1 MVLIKRAF
9 ILLIIA
15 VIVTG
20 VIYSFNYIEWYKPE
34 VSINLDSEY
43 VGTEPVNIKITD
55 RGSGLKYVI
64 VKIQFADK
72 SVRDKRK
79 DYSSAKFSDSFDIK
93 FDTKTS
99 IEGPA
104 KIIIEAVDRS
114 YLNFLHGNKTVFEID
129 VIIDTKPPQLEVVGS
144 QEYLNH
150 GGSGLVIYKTSSD
163 TKSSGVVVDDYFFPG
178 YNGYFKDSNVYLC
191 FFAFPYNKSKDSSV
205 FIISVDKAGNSAKNF
220 FNQKIKPVSYRKSSI
235 NISEKFILNKMLSL
249 IKGEKPSDIK
259 DIFLKV
265 NSELRKKNDSKISQI
280 SKKSSNEIL
289 WKGNFHQ
296 LSRSKVEANFADE
309 RTYLFNGEP
318 IDKQYHLGYDL
329 AVTKRY
335 DIESANAGVVSYAGN
350 MGIYGS
356 TVIIDHGMG
365 VSSLYG
371 HMSSIGVKVGDV
383 VKKKQIIGRTGTTG
397 LAAGDH
403 LHYGVYIHGI
413 AVRPVEWWDPKWIR
427 DNVVLKL
434 LAAEQEFGIN
444 KPEPKN

>member
-20 VIYSFNYIEWYKPE
+20 VIYSLNYIEWYKPE
-34 VSINLDSEY
+34 VAINLDSEY
-43 VGTEPVNIKITD
+43 IGTEPVNIKITD
-55 RGSGLKYVI
+55 KGSGLNYTI

-72 SVRDKRK
+72 SVREKRK
-79 DYSSAKFSDSFDIK
+79 DYSSAELSDSFDIK

-114 YLNFLHGNKTVFEID
+114 YLNFLHGNKTVFEKD
-129 VIIDTKPPQLEVVGS
+129 VIIDTKPPAIEVVGS

-178 YNGYFKDSNVYLC
+178 YNGYFKDENVYLC
-191 FFAFPYNKSKDSSV
+191 FFAFPYNKSKDSSLY
-205 FIISVDKAGNSAKNF
+205 IKGVDKAGNSARNS
-220 FNQKIKPVSYRKSSI
+220 FNQKINPVSYRKSSI

-249 IKGEKPSDIK
+249 IKGEKPSDLK

-265 NSELRKKNDSKISQI
+265 NSELRKKNDSTISQI
-280 SKKSSNEIL
+280 SKKSNNEIL
-289 WKGNFHQ
+289 WKGRFHQ

-309 RTYLFNGEP
+309 RTYLFNNEP

-335 DIESANAGVVSYAGN
+335 PIEAANAGVVSYAGN
-350 MGIYGS
+350 LGIYGS

-383 VKKKQIIGRTGTTG
+383 VKKKQVIGRTGTTG